1 MFKIFFQVS
10 GNYFVIQILNAC
22 DKIRY
27 SEKNIIFRKKERR
40 VYLYKQKI
48 RKSNDPNL
56 PIQIINNKGISEL
69 SDFYNNKSVN
79 KNETNQITSS
89 IFYLVSPFD
98 SKTINRAEHKSL
110 NPDNTIDGVFK
121 NFGGTLY
128 KFHPKEKV
136 DPTEY
141 PLEVFAYFTPY
152 FQSIVESNQFN
163 ISTTIELDA
172 TFSALSPYVLC
183 VPTLIFRN
191 SGIPLGILISPSE
204 KTSLYCMFFESLK
217 KFDEDN
223 QNSEEN
229 SLFLKFKKEIFNR

>member
-1 MFKIFFQVS
+1 M
-10 GNYFVIQILNAC
+10 
-22 DKIRY
+22 
-27 SEKNIIFRKKERR
+27 
-40 VYLYKQKI
+40 
-48 RKSNDPNL
+48 
-56 PIQIINNKGISEL
+56 
-69 SDFYNNKSVN
+69 
-79 KNETNQITSS
+79 
-89 IFYLVSPFD
+89 
-98 SKTINRAEHKSL
+98 

-152 FQSIVESNQFN
+152 FQSIVESKQF
-163 ISTTIELDA
+163 DA
-172 TFSALSPYVLC
+172 TFSALSPYVLW

-191 SGIPLGILISPSE
+191 SGIPLGFLISPSE

-217 KFDEDN
+217 KFDEEN

-229 SLFLKFKKEIFNR
+229 SLFLKFKKEIFNRWT